1 MKTPALIGIAALY
14 VLIAI
19 GIAVYG
25 HIAINQP
32 QAKSASN
39 IVFADDINFDHNQL
53 IVCTYLS
60 ELNSMECTSI
70 EEFMTRTTEL

>member
-1 MKTPALIGIAALY
+1 MKSFILTGLVISGIILGLGLMCYGVILTTPSKRNALGIG
-14 VLIAI
+14 
-19 GIAVYG
+19 
-25 HIAINQP
+25 
-32 QAKSASN
+32 
-39 IVFADDINFDHNQL
+39 FADDIHLDHNQL